1 MSVSKKV
8 DASNGSGQ
16 GLRTAIRSSRYSSSV
31 QETAVSTNP
40 SQSRT
45 VDSSYFNGDSTT
57 TASAAY
63 EDIDRLRY
71 PLGSYDPYQGQ
82 LHRSSFGS
90 ESNRD
95 YVTASRHS
103 RIAQPG
109 DAIYGMAQFDG
120 VPTQTARQDPLNQ
133 EDVSRFSPAM
143 RSMLNTAPI
152 DEAWTTDVAYARRV
166 VDMDLSQQIDFDL
179 IDLSRDGGGTNNI
192 EDDGDAGREE
202 EQRTEWSVHSQ
213 NGELDMQK
221 QIKKGKKGKKN
232 KKNTKCKK
240 PCF

>member
-8 DASNGSGQ
+8 EAGTGSGQ
-16 GLRTAIRSSRYSSSV
+16 GLRAAIQSSRYSSSV

-63 EDIDRLRY
+63 EDIDIL
-71 PLGSYDPYQGQ
+71 PNPHGSYYPYQGQ

-95 YVTASRHS
+95 YVTASRHF

-109 DAIYGMAQFDG
+109 EAIYGMAQFEG
-120 VPTQTARQDPLNQ
+120 VPPLTVR
-133 EDVSRFSPAM
+133 EG
-143 RSMLNTAPI
+143 
-152 DEAWTTDVAYARRV
+152 
-166 VDMDLSQQIDFDL
+166 
-179 IDLSRDGGGTNNI
+179 IDLLVSLPVCFKFVANLSFGHRSFQP
-192 EDDGDAGREE
+192 GRRLSLFASNAYNA
-202 EQRTEWSVHSQ
+202 QHRAHR
-213 NGELDMQK
+213 
-221 QIKKGKKGKKN
+221 
-232 KKNTKCKK
+232 
-240 PCF
+240 